1 MELSRRTTTNPEVS
15 TSTAAAASSSSSS
28 SSSREIRIRK
38 KRLATQPSSSSAA
51 AASAASSSNPSSLW
65 KSEKTQQI
73 FSSKL
78 MAALRHVRIT
88 PASPSAPRRSRAV
101 KEAADTA
108 LAVAAKGRTRWS
120 RAILS
125 NKIKL
130 KYFNQT
136 HKRQKVNLTG
146 SSRLPPMS
154 KILSLKGK
162 TKELPG
168 VERKVKTLG
177 RLVPGCKKE
186 TLPVILEEATDYIP
200 ALEMQIRAMR
210 ELLSRLSAVSSSNTS
225 VDGGDVAQGGGG
237 SGSNPPPPPLD
248 NDRMDL

>member
-1 MELSRRTTTNPEVS
+1 MEPSRTITNPEAS
-15 TSTAAAASSSSSS
+15 TSS

-38 KRLATQPSSSSAA
+38 KRLTTQSSSS
-51 AASAASSSNPSSLW
+51 SSTSTTTNPNSLW

-88 PASPSAPRRSRAV
+88 PPSPSAPRRSRAV

-136 HKRQKVNLTG
+136 HKRQKVNITG
-146 SSRLPPMS
+146 CNRLRSPSTATKM
-154 KILSLKGK
+154 LSLKGK
-162 TKELPG
+162 AKELPG

-177 RLVPGCKKE
+177 RLVPGCNKE

-210 ELLSRLSAVSSSNTS
+210 DLLSRLSAVSTT
-225 VDGGDVAQGGGG
+225 VDGDGGGNSGGEPSGGG
-237 SGSNPPPPPLD
+237 SGSNPPPPD
-248 NDRMDL
+248 NNRMI